1 MGDRRQLDHV
11 PGQLCEAHG
20 HEAVTSAPCSL
31 GQISTVRLLLTP
43 GQERGEIR
51 GDPPAEDLAA
61 QLHSVLFGR
70 TVEWI
75 QRGTLKS
82 EATEGIL
89 RHTLNTLEPIQQ
101 PVTCRLPD
109 RKDRQAP
116 NQLFR

>member
-1 MGDRRQLDHV
+1 MRFAAIRRLK
-11 PGQLCEAHG
+11 
-20 HEAVTSAPCSL
+20 TSQPNY
-31 GQISTVRLLLTP
+31 TVFSS
-43 GQERGEIR
+43 
-51 GDPPAEDLAA
+51 DA
-61 QLHSVLFGR
+61 VLFGR

-89 RHTLNTLEPIQQ
+89 RHTLNPLEPFQQ